1 MQPYRDTMWGGVT
14 ATGVGAAL
22 LATGVVVALS
32 DRADARNRT
41 MVLDRPEQPALR
53 GRF

>member
-1 MQPYRDTMWGGVT
+1 
-14 ATGVGAAL
+14 L

-41 MVLDRPEQPALR
+41 MVLIGPSSLLLR